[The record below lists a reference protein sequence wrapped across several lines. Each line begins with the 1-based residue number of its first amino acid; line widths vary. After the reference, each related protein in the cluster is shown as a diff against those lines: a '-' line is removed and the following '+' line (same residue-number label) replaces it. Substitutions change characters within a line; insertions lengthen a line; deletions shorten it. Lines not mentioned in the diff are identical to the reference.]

1 MVAGRQRLAAVDRAA
16 AAAGL
21 RRDLPLT
28 DARARV
34 PELVVAPADAAADL
48 AALERLAFWILRR
61 YSPIVAVDPPDGLWL
76 DVAGMGQLFGGEDE
90 LLAELGHALTAAG
103 LSFRMAAADAP
114 GAAWAAARYAP
125 EPASHGRLVIG
136 PGQEGAVLDALPI
149 EALRLASDQASALRR
164 LGIETIAELRR
175 LPRAP
180 LALRFGAA
188 PGRRLDQASGRLA
201 EPIVPLRLPAAV
213 TARRTFLEPV
223 IHLDAV
229 MIAVDRLLA
238 EICSRLESDGRGA
251 RLVDVHCIRVDA
263 AVEAVRIGTARPSRD
278 RRLLARLLADRL
290 AQLDAGC
297 GIETVEMIV
306 VLAEP
311 MPAAQVGSVIGE
323 ADRDDDIAALVDV
336 LANRLGRRRIFRLTP
351 VASDVPERAARQAD
365 PLARPAELSWPV
377 AWPRPPRLL
386 DRPEA
391 IDVIAEMPDQ
401 PPAAFRWRGVRRRV
415 RRADG
420 PERITGEWWR
430 RDAEL
435 TAVRDYWQVEAEDGS
450 RYWLY
455 RSGDGVRPDTGSL
468 RWFLHGVFG

>member
-21 RRDLPLT
+21 RPDVPLT

-34 PELVVAPADAAADL
+34 PDLVVAPADVAADL

-90 LLAELGHALTAAG
+90 LLADLGAALAAAG
-103 LSFRMAAADAP
+103 LASRMAAADAA

-125 EPASHGRLVIG
+125 EAGARGRLVIV
-136 PGQEGAVLDALPI
+136 PGQEGALLGPLPI
-149 EALRLASDQASALRR
+149 EALRLAAEKASALRR
-164 LGIETIAELRR
+164 LGIETIAELGR

-180 LALRFGAA
+180 LALRFGAE
-188 PGRRLDQASGRLA
+188 PGRRLDQARGRLA
-201 EPIVPLRLPAAV
+201 EPIAPLRLPAAI
-213 TARRTFLEPV
+213 TARRSFPEPV

-238 EICSRLESDGRGA
+238 EVCRRLESDGRGA
-251 RLVDVHCIRVDA
+251 RLVDVHCMRVDGVA
-263 AVEAVRIGTARPSRD
+263 AVRIGTARPSRD
-278 RRLLARLLADRL
+278 RRLLTRLLADRL
-290 AQLDAGC
+290 AQLDAGY

-311 MPAAQVGSVIGE
+311 MPSVQFGSGIVE
-323 ADRDDDIAALVDV
+323 PDSDDAIAGLVDV
-336 LANRLGRRRIFRLTP
+336 LANRLGRRRIFRLAP
-351 VASDVPERAARQAD
+351 VASDVPERAVRRAD
-365 PLARPAELSWPV
+365 PLVPPSDLSWPL

-386 DRPEA
+386 DRPEE

-415 RRADG
+415 RHADG

-435 TAVRDYWQVEAEDGS
+435 TAVRDYWQVEVEDGS

-455 RSGDGVRPDTGSL
+455 RSGDGVHPETGSL